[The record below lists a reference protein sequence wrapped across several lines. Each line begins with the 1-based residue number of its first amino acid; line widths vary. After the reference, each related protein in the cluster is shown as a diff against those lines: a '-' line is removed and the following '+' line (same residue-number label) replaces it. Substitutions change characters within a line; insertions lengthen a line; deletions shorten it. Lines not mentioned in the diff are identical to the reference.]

1 MVHVFGPHHRFVRA
15 MTRPMRDRFVQLITS
30 PSLLLSLVK
39 VVPMGES
46 IQGEEAGEVVSD
58 LRAQMTPEDRHA
70 NITDSLVYGNA
81 AIEVHRND
89 SGAVIGARHV
99 PFQVRP

>member
-1 MVHVFGPHHRFVRA
+1 
-15 MTRPMRDRFVQLITS
+15 MRDRFAQWITS

-39 VVPMGES
+39 VVPMDAPL
-46 IQGEEAGEVVSD
+46 QGEEAGEVVSD
-58 LRAQMTPEDRHA
+58 LRAQMTPEDRRA
-70 NITDSLVYGNA
+70 NIIDSLVYGNA
-81 AIEVHRND
+81 AIEAHRND